1 MFLVFMLLKIKRM
14 KLVAGFAALL
24 VSLVLTSFT
33 RSNTVDE
40 VVSALATGNAS
51 EVARHFDA
59 RVDLTLPDKAG
70 SYSKAQAE
78 MILKDFFA
86 GNAVKGFKVKH
97 KGENKDGSQ
106 FCIGTLQ
113 TKVREYRTRFFLQ
126 QKGNVQVLQ
135 ELVISVDN

>member
-1 MFLVFMLLKIKRM
+1 MFLAFLLLKFNSM

-24 VSLVLTSFT
+24 VSLVVFSFT
-33 RSNTVDE
+33 RSNTIDE
-40 VVSALATGNAS
+40 VVNALRTGNAA
-51 EVARHFDA
+51 EVGRHFDA
-59 RVDLTLPDKAG
+59 RVELTLPDKAAT
-70 SYSKAQAE
+70 YSKAQAE

-113 TKVREYRTRFFLQ
+113 TKVRNYRTRFFLQ
-126 QKGNVQVLQ
+126 QKGNAQVLQ
-135 ELVISVDN
+135 ELVISVE

>member
-1 MFLVFMLLKIKRM
+1 M
-14 KLVAGFAALL
+14 KLVAGFALL
-24 VSLVLTSFT
+24 VFLSLTSFN
-33 RSNTVDE
+33 RSSSVDE
-40 VVSALATGNAS
+40 VVNALRLGNAA

-59 RVDLTLPDKAG
+59 RVELTLPDKAG

-113 TKVREYRTRFFLQ
+113 TKIREYRTRFFLQ
-126 QKGNVQVLQ
+126 QKGDLQVLQ
-135 ELVISVDN
+135 ELVISVE